1 MKITSIEC
9 IPLTLPG
16 VGKWDGLRKGSL
28 GNKTVLIKIHSDE
41 GITGI
46 AECGET
52 ISASSVYCD
61 SQDHHMAIIN
71 ENFGPNILLG
81 EDPRNIAKIIGK
93 MAKSAFSRQTIELI
107 DFALYDLVGKKLGV
121 PAYQLLGGLC
131 NEKINTHYVVS
142 YDNVEEVTTRALGAV
157 KAGYRCLKLKVARE
171 ELEKD
176 IANLDSIR
184 KAVGPN
190 IKIGIDGNGGWDYYS
205 ALVAIKELEKYNIRF
220 IEQPLPWW
228 DIDGMALLHR
238 KINVPLSADE
248 SAYQPQQVL
257 QLIRREAVDFLFIK
271 VPKAG
276 GLHLAQQWV
285 AIAQAA
291 NLPVMC
297 GCMVGTGIECA
308 ATAHLLAANEWM
320 DKIDFGHGNN
330 APLHRHGVYDT
341 VKPIT
346 NDLAKNVPRFEGGY
360 LYPPTGLGLGV
371 ELNEELAK
379 EWITPGKRPTL
390 IKL

>member
-131 NEKINTHYVVS
+131 NEKIPIGCVVS
-142 YDNVEEVTTRALGAV
+142 YDVPEEVVNKAVNAV
-157 KAGYRCLKLKVARE
+157 KAGFRSIKLKVARE
-171 ELEKD
+171 SMEKD
-176 IANLDSIR
+176 IANLEAIR
-184 KAVGPN
+184 RAVGPN
-190 IKIGIDGNGGWDYYS
+190 VKFAVDGNGGWDYYS
-205 ALVAIKELEKYNIRF
+205 ALVALKEMEKYNLF
-220 IEQPLPWW
+220 MIEQPLPWW
-228 DIDGMALLHR
+228 DIDGMARLRR
-238 KINVPLSADE
+238 KINIPLAADE

-257 QLIRREAVDFLFIK
+257 QLIKQDAVDLLFLKIC
-271 VPKAG
+271 KAG
-276 GLHLAQQWV
+276 GLFMAQQWV
-285 AIAQAA
+285 AIARAA

-297 GCMVGTGIECA
+297 GCMVGTGFECA
-308 ATAHLLAANEWM
+308 AQAQFLAANDWM
-320 DKIDFGHGNN
+320 NRIEQENVG
-330 APLHRHGVYDT
+330 PLMRHCVWDT
-341 VKPIT
+341 VSKPIT
-346 NDLAKNVPRFEGGY
+346 DDLAKNVPRYENGY
-360 LYPPTGLGLGV
+360 LYPPKGPGLGV
-371 ELNEELAK
+371 ELNEELAQK
-379 EWITPGKRPTL
+379 WITPGKEPTL